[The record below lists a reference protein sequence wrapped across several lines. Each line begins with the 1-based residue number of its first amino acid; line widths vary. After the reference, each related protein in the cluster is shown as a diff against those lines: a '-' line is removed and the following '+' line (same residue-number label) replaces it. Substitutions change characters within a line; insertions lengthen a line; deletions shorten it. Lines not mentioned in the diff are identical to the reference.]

1 MKIIGLIIEWI
12 QIRKTYKMSLLYCLN
27 SLVDGGAF
35 NGEYVVWEKLVSDGY
50 LEYKRTECDRP

>member
-1 MKIIGLIIEWI
+1 
-12 QIRKTYKMSLLYCLN
+12 MSLLYCLN